1 MEENKYIP
9 GVCNIGREEIRQRKI
24 VGIIGL
30 IATIAALFLL
40 IYFNASTGFKLFI
53 FIPAVISSIGFL
65 QAKAHFCIYYGW
77 ASIFNFDSLGKK
89 NKVEKDEYKIADKKK
104 SFRIVVYSL
113 LIGLI
118 IVIAAM
124 II

>member
-9 GVCNIGREEIRQRKI
+9 GVCNIGREEIKQRKI

-30 IATIAALFLL
+30 IATVITLFLL
-40 IYFNASTGFKLFI
+40 IYFDTSIGIKFFI

-65 QAKAHFCIYYGW
+65 QARAHFCIYYGW
-77 ASIFNFDSLGKK
+77 ASLFNFDSLGKK
-89 NKVEKDEYKIADKKK
+89 NIVEKDEYKIADKKK
-104 SFRIVVYSL
+104 SFRIVLYSL

-118 IVIAAM
+118 IVIAA
-124 II
+124 IIV

>member
-9 GVCNIGREEIRQRKI
+9 GVCNIGREEIKQRKMI
-24 VGIIGL
+24 GIIGL
-30 IATIAALFLL
+30 IATVITLFLL
-40 IYFNASTGFKLFI
+40 IYFNTSIGIKLFI
-53 FIPAVISSIGFL
+53 FIPAFISSIGFL
-65 QAKAHFCIYYGW
+65 QARAHFCIYYGW
-77 ASIFNFDSLGKK
+77 ASLYNFDSFGKK
-89 NKVEKDEYKIADKKK
+89 NKVEKDEYKKADNMK
-104 SFRIVVYSL
+104 SFRIILYSL